1 MPALTPRPTLIIQM
15 VLVCYTFLCFSS
27 MTEMNV
33 APPAW
38 LDRSTPSH
46 LYCFIILPN
55 STQTHFLNNFR
66 LVIFYL
72 LWLVYLWL
80 SVLQIRHG

>member
-1 MPALTPRPTLIIQM
+1 MHL
-15 VLVCYTFLCFSS
+15 CYT
-27 MTEMNV
+27 V
-33 APPAW
+33 W
-38 LDRSTPSH
+38 IH
-46 LYCFIILPN
+46 LYCIIILPN
-55 STQTHFLNNFR
+55 STQTHFLKNFR

>member
-1 MPALTPRPTLIIQM
+1 MHL
-15 VLVCYTFLCFSS
+15 CYT
-27 MTEMNV
+27 V
-33 APPAW
+33 W
-38 LDRSTPSH
+38 IH

>member
-1 MPALTPRPTLIIQM
+1 MHRAKYVMHL
-15 VLVCYTFLCFSS
+15 CYT
-27 MTEMNV
+27 V
-33 APPAW
+33 W
-38 LDRSTPSH
+38 IH

-55 STQTHFLNNFR
+55 STQTHFLKNFR